1 MTTLARTPQ
10 QIGNAIRRA
19 RRQRGLN
26 QAALGERA
34 GLRQATVSLIET
46 GHPAARIDTLLGL
59 LAALDLE
66 FRIAPRSRG
75 TVDAGP
81 GADALVPSDA
91 LVPPD
96 DLAHPDASI
105 DPEDRAD

>member
-66 FRIAPRSRG
+66 FRIAPRSRA
-75 TVDAGP
+75 VDAEP
-81 GADALVPSDA
+81 GADA

-105 DPEDRAD
+105 PPDAPIRPEDQAD

>member
-19 RRQRGLN
+19 RKQLGLN
-26 QAALGERA
+26 QAELGQRS

-46 GHPAARIDTLLGL
+46 GNPAARIDTVLAL

-66 FRIAPRSRG
+66 FQVAPRTKQSS
-75 TVDAGP
+75 
-81 GADALVPSDA
+81 SDIGDW
-91 LVPPD
+91 LD
-96 DLAHPDASI
+96 
-105 DPEDRAD
+105 